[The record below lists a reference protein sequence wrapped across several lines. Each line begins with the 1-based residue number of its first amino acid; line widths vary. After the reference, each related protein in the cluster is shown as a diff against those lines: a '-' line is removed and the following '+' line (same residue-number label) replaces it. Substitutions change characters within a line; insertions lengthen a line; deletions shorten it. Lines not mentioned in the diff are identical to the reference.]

1 MFGFEDRS
9 RQMEYVIKAIKDGD
23 FAPMATALRREPN
36 IAEFLDHF
44 DLALLPDAADITKH
58 LSPNVFC
65 AAVQPDGLMLISR
78 SRTAPQKT
86 APEK

>member
-1 MFGFEDRS
+1 M
-9 RQMEYVIKAIKDGD
+9 
-23 FAPMATALRREPN
+23 
-36 IAEFLDHF
+36 AEFLDLF
-44 DLALLPDAADITKH
+44 DLTLLPDAADITKH

-65 AAVQPDGLMLISR
+65 AVVQPDGLMLIFR